1 MSAVSYEKNLMRELE
16 ETKEQAV
23 QFERTARWWNESCV
37 KWREKWGKENTEK
50 KKLIDE
56 VEMLNGRNRA
66 LIIEFQ
72 RIQAENSKLN
82 IMLQNRDNNN
92 NVINQNIHQ
101 PLVEKQTPAFQ
112 TSQVPRDED
121 EKRVAR
127 VEPIVEEVR
136 LAKTINNESPTPPER
151 PRLTPDNMKVLNN
164 RYLSPLS
171 DIEEQLDSLDLV
183 DGAMCGGDKKYDVLL
198 YSFLN
203 ENIFPSKISIWDLFV

>member
-1 MSAVSYEKNLMRELE
+1 MRELE
-16 ETKEQAV
+16 ETKEQAA

-50 KKLIDE
+50 KKLLDE

-72 RIQAENSKLN
+72 RMQAENSKLN
-82 IMLQNRDNNN
+82 VILQSYNNKNNN
-92 NVINQNIHQ
+92 QNTYQQ
-101 PLVEKQTPAFQ
+101 PVTTVKEKQSSAFPM
-112 TSQVPRDED
+112 SEVPRDED

-136 LAKTINNESPTPPER
+136 MAKTINNESPTSPER
-151 PRLTPDNMKVLNN
+151 PRLAPDIKVTN

-183 DGAMCGGDKKYDVLL
+183 DGAIGGGDKKYDVVIFLVQRYFFFFSL
-198 YSFLN
+198 Y
-203 ENIFPSKISIWDLFV
+203 DY